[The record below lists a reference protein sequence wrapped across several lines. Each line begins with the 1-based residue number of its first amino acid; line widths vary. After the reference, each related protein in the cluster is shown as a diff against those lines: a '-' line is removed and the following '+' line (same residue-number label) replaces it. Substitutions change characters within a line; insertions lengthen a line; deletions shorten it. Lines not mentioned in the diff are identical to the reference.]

1 MASLSPDQQ
10 VVFLDIIDFINTD
23 DEQFM
28 DVNGGAG
35 TGKTF
40 LISKIADGILNH
52 KKKGSPL
59 HSVAITATTNKAA
72 AVISDAMPHRAG
84 EIGTIYSFMNLRL
97 SENYSTGEIKV
108 VPTKMWTVHSG
119 TVIIVDEDSM
129 INKELFKWL
138 IKGIDSTCKVIFV
151 GDRNQLAPVKETLSP
166 IFTQG
171 YRTAHLAKPVRNAE
185 QPALMAL
192 CEQAKQ
198 TVLTGV
204 FTPIVPVPG
213 VIDVIDGPEME
224 GVLQRDYNV
233 EDSTKRLLS
242 YTNKRVIDYN
252 LYIRELRGYSEPF
265 EVGEI
270 LSNNQ
275 SAELVGKTRLY
286 TDQVVEVVSINDD
299 RMDQNIVSGEE
310 VRLIELTVRDV
321 MNGTI
326 YNVTS
331 FANPEDR
338 KDVLDFYRSRNQWDR
353 YFKIRNN
360 YPDLRSVSASTT
372 HKAQGSTYNEVIVDM
387 EDIGKCT
394 NVEQTARMQYVAL
407 SRPKTRIYVRGQL
420 PGRYFK

>member
-1 MASLSPDQQ
+1 MASLSPDQEK
-10 VVFLDIIDFINTD
+10 VFLNIIDFINTD

-97 SENYSTGEIKV
+97 SENFSTGTTKV
-108 VPTKMWTVHSG
+108 VPTKTWKVHSG

-138 IKGIDSTCKVIFV
+138 RDGIDSTCKVIFV

-171 YRTAHLAKPVRNAE
+171 YRTAHLTKPVRNAE
-185 QPALMAL
+185 QPALMTL

-198 TVLTGV
+198 TVLTGI

-213 VIDVIDGPEME
+213 VIDIIDGPEME
-224 GVLQRDYNV
+224 GVLQRDYLQ
-233 EDSTKRLLS
+233 EDPTKRLLS
-242 YTNKRVIDYN
+242 YTNSRVIDYN
-252 LYIRELRGYSEPF
+252 QYIRDLRGYTEPF
-265 EVGEI
+265 VVGEV

-286 TDQVVEVVSINDD
+286 TDQMVEVVRIVDD
-299 RMDQNIVSGEE
+299 LMDKNMVSGEE
-310 VRLIELTVRDV
+310 VRMVHMIVKDV
-321 MNGTI
+321 MNGTE
-326 YNVTS
+326 YEVTS
-331 FANPEDR
+331 FAHPEDR
-338 KDVLDFYRSRNQWDR
+338 KDVLDYYASRKQWDR
-353 YFKIRNN
+353 FFRIKNN
-360 YPDLRSVSASTT
+360 YPDLRSVAASTT
-372 HKAQGSTYNEVIVDM
+372 HKAQGSTYNEVIVDL

-407 SRPKTRIYVRGQL
+407 SRPKSRIYIRGQL
-420 PGRYFK
+420 PARYF